1 MPEPLRHLIE
11 AAPDAVVVVDEEG
24 QIVLVNDRVTDLLGF
39 EEGELVGA
47 TLELLLP
54 DDYREGHAGHRA
66 RYMATPTMRPMGAGQ
81 DLYARHRDGRSIPVD
96 IALAPVALEQGP
108 CVAAFIRDATA
119 RRRLEVQRQ
128 HERDED
134 LARAQALELNDSVVQ
149 GLTAITWL
157 LEDDNAAQALV
168 AARETLAS
176 ARSLM
181 GGLLGPGATDL
192 LPGELR
198 RMEPAR
204 RVGVDVSSPAPHPA
218 TAGQLRVV
226 VADDSEDVRML
237 LRLRF
242 EAVED
247 VHIVGEAA
255 DGAEALRA
263 VADHLPDA
271 ILLDLS
277 MPVIDGF
284 EVAQRLRAAYPDLRI
299 VVLSGHPA
307 NQMRDRALA
316 CGADAYIEKGRSMDE
331 LVRVLQPSANHRA
344 P

>member
-1 MPEPLRHLIE
+1 MPEPLRHLVE
-11 AAPDAVVVVDEEG
+11 AAPDAVVVVDQSG
-24 QIVLVNDRVTDLLGF
+24 RIVLVNDRVTDLLGF
-39 EEGELVGA
+39 EEDELVGA
-47 TLELLLP
+47 GIELLLP
-54 DDYREGHAGHRA
+54 DAYREGHAGHRA
-66 RYMATPTMRPMGAGQ
+66 RYMEHPTMRPMGAGQ
-81 DLYARHRDGRSIPVD
+81 DLYARHQDGRSIPVD
-96 IALAPVALEQGP
+96 IALAPLALEQGP
-108 CVAAFIRDATA
+108 CVAAYIRDATA
-119 RRRLEVQRQ
+119 RRDREAQRQ

-157 LEDDNAAQALV
+157 LEDGNPEQALV

-192 LPGELR
+192 VPGELR

-204 RVGVDVSSPAPHPA
+204 RVGVDGGDLAPRPS
-218 TAGQLRVV
+218 TTGQLRVV

-247 VHIVGEAA
+247 MHIVAEAG
-255 DGAEALRA
+255 DGAQALRA
-263 VADHLPDA
+263 VEDHLPDA
-271 ILLDLS
+271 ILLDLA

-284 EVAQRLRAAYPDLRI
+284 EVAQRLRETHPGLRI

-316 CGADAYIEKGRSMDE
+316 CGADAYVEKGGVLEEIVTALRS
-331 LVRVLQPSANHRA
+331 
-344 P
+344 